1 MIDFRLLPSS
11 EAQQLNEFP
20 IMNNEFEFTY
30 IESIDE
36 QKLYIDLNSRLIL
49 LERSL
54 DMDKTELDAIDQLA
68 EGFLAAIDE
77 KEEVLLRIDWLRRLY
92 KVNVEI
98 KSIDSKEKAMRL
110 RRLILSVQTCPMK
123 KMLMDE
129 IDILEYSLPKN
140 SIEPSK
146 EQNLMEKAVEEIGT
160 DFINLGKAGREYVL
174 ADVTSQYG
182 DKADVR
188 NMKELTTAFENRV
201 NDLKKIDELTE
212 MVTYLDQLPLQLFSI
227 LEASIKEAIAIRL
240 IETKKWNGF
249 ATLDRIISQ
258 YNKAIMA
265 ELKKKQEME
274 HTILTTDGKGAF
286 TITIENDNLDMIK
299 VNS

>member
-92 KVNVEI
+92 KFNYEI

-129 IDILEYSLPKN
+129 IDSLEQSLPKN

-146 EQNLMEKAVEEIGT
+146 EQILMEKAIEEIGT

-174 ADVTSQYG
+174 ADVISQYA
-182 DKADVR
+182 DNADVE
-188 NMKELTTAFENRV
+188 NMKELTTAIENRV
-201 NDLKKIDELTE
+201 NDLKEINELSKMITH
-212 MVTYLDQLPLQLFSI
+212 LDQLPLQSFSI
-227 LEASIKEAIAIRL
+227 LEANRKEAIAKRL
-240 IETKKWNGF
+240 IETKKWSGL

-258 YNKAIMA
+258 HNRAITA

-274 HTILTTDGKGAF
+274 HTILTPDGKFAF
-286 TITIENDNLDMIK
+286 TLTIENDSHEMIK
-299 VNS
+299 VDN